1 MVIRPKY
8 KALIFVSIILLAAGI
23 VRMFSAEDNWI
34 CQNGQ
39 WQAHGKPSSLKPDFG
54 CGSQGAPSQNQPVIS
69 TNENIINLNIKPNQ
83 EITSPLTITGEAKGT
98 WFFEASFPV
107 ILTDWDGKIIVQGT
121 AKAKGDWMTENFVP
135 FEANLQFIKP
145 GYKNTGSLILKK
157 DNPSGLPQND
167 AALEIPVLF
176 K

>member
-1 MVIRPKY
+1 MIIRPKY
-8 KALIFVSIILLAAGI
+8 KALIFVCLILLAAGV
-23 VRMFSAEDNWI
+23 VRMFSTEDNWI

-39 WQAHGKPSSLKPDFG
+39 WIAHGKPADPMPKSG
-54 CGSQGAPSQNQPVIS
+54 CGNQGNQNQNPPVGAA
-69 TNENIINLNIKPNQ
+69 NENIINLNIKENQ
-83 EITSPLTITGEAKGT
+83 EITSPLTVTGEAKGT

-107 ILTDWDGKIIVQGT
+107 ILTDWDGKIIAQGI

-135 FEANLQFIKP
+135 FEANLQFVKP

-167 AALEIPVLF
+167 AAVEIPVLF